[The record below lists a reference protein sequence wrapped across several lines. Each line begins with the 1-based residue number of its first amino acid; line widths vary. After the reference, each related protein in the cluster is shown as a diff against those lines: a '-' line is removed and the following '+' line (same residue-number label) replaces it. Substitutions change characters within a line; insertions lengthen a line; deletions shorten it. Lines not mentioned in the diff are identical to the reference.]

1 MVPYNKLESAIRTDV
16 NNIKN
21 EAYKKNVLRFN
32 QLAGIIDSET
42 ELDDKAMLSE
52 LINGGVAEVLAMK
65 DLYQYARGIQ
75 GISDIARYNSFARF
89 LSITYTTLS
98 YKYRELYTK
107 SPKIEYIVNALMEIT
122 LNDDDNKD
130 VIYLAYGAAKDVLE
144 YDKLNYMEDV
154 LHFLESLNR
163 YADKHLSA
171 NSYKAIGFNMI
182 SSLVNIIRGLRKETD

>member
-21 EAYKKNVLRFN
+21 EEYKKNILRFN

-42 ELDDKAMLSE
+42 ELDEKAMISE

-75 GISDIARYNSFARF
+75 GISDVARNNSFARF
-89 LSITYTTLS
+89 LSTTYTALS
-98 YKYRELYTK
+98 YKYRELYAK
-107 SPKIEYIVNALMEIT
+107 STKIEFIVNALMEIT
-122 LNDDDNKD
+122 LNADNKD
-130 VIYLAYGAAKDVLE
+130 ILCLAYDAAENVLE

-154 LHFLESLNR
+154 LRFLESLNWYIDR
-163 YADKHLSA
+163 RLF
-171 NSYKAIGFNMI
+171 NSKSNGFNMI
-182 SSLVNIIRGLRKETD
+182 SSSVNIIRGLRKETD